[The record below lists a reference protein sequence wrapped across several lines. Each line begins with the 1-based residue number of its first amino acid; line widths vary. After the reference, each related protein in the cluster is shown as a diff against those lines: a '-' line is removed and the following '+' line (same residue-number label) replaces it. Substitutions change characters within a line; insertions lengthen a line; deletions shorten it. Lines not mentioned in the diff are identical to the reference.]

1 MQKSKV
7 INIKKDLCYF
17 ASLREK
23 ICPRRAAEEQSYQYS
38 KNLCPFASLR
48 DKKTNTMNLIENFRE
63 GMRSIS
69 SNMLRTVLTALIIA
83 IGITSLV
90 GILTAIDGMQ
100 SSVNN
105 SFADLGANTFD
116 IRGPQ
121 MYGRRFG
128 GRRRK
133 EYPPIEYHQAQ
144 QYKNTIKDKYK
155 AIVSVSAAVAGAV
168 QVKFESKK
176 TNPNTSVIGADDNYL
191 SIKGY
196 KLALGRNLSP
206 TDLDNGL
213 NVAIIGTEIA
223 EKLFE
228 KKINPI
234 NQKITL
240 MGNQYKIVG
249 VLEKKGSLTGGGDD
263 RIALLPL
270 ENARALTSRSLTFD
284 ITTSVDALQDQEIIL
299 EEARG
304 IMRRVRKDKSGQQDS
319 FEVERADALAKN
331 FEEITGYL
339 RIGGFGIGIITLL
352 GAAIALM
359 NIMLVSVTE
368 RTREIGIRKSLGA
381 TPRLIRLQFLIE
393 AIVVCIFGGI
403 GGLILGIIVGN
414 VISKVVSENSSF
426 IIPWLWM
433 LMGILIC
440 VVVGILSG
448 IYPAIKASRLDP
460 IEALR
465 YE

>member
-1 MQKSKV
+1 MTFVVTNLLQKTCRKRS
-7 INIKKDLCYF
+7 
-17 ASLREK
+17 
-23 ICPRRAAEEQSYQYS
+23 Q
-38 KNLCPFASLR
+38 
-48 DKKTNTMNLIENFRE
+48 KTEIQNNHENNYNWVFFLACCLILTPQKMNLLENFRE
-63 GMRSIS
+63 GLRSIQ

-121 MYGRRFG
+121 PF
-128 GRRRK
+128 RRRNSGVK
-133 EYPPIEYHQAQ
+133 FKDYPPITYRQAN
-144 QYKNTIKDKYK
+144 QYKREIRDTYN
-155 AIVSVSAAVAGAV
+155 AQVSISSNVRGAV
-168 QVKFESKK
+168 QVKYHSIK
-176 TNPNTSVIGADDNYL
+176 TNPNTRVVGIDDNFMV
-191 SIKGY
+191 IKGY
-196 KLALGRNLSP
+196 KLLDGRNFSQ

-213 NVAIIGTEIA
+213 NVVIIGSEVA
-223 EKLFE
+223 QKLFE
-228 KKINPI
+228 GKINPI
-234 NQKITL
+234 NQEIVI
-240 MGNQYKIVG
+240 MGNQYKVVG
-249 VLEKKGSLTGGGDD
+249 VLDKKGSLTGGGDD
-263 RIALLPL
+263 RVLLVPL
-270 ENARALTSRSLTFD
+270 ENGRALAANRELTFD
-284 ITTSVDALQDQEIIL
+284 ITTSVNSMEDQELIT

-304 IMRRVRKDKSGQQDS
+304 IMRRVRKDIIGKADS
-319 FEVERADALAKN
+319 FEIESADALAKN

-339 RIGGFGIGIITLL
+339 RIGGFGIGLITLL

-393 AIVVCIFGGI
+393 AIVVCILGGI
-403 GGLILGIIVGN
+403 GGLILGIVVGN
-414 VISKVVSENSSF
+414 VIAKVISSNASF
-426 IIPWLWM
+426 IVPWFWM
-433 LMGILIC
+433 LMGILVC
-440 VVVGILSG
+440 VVVGIISG